1 MQQTITHEG
10 LTFNDLPEAMST
22 VLRKVEHMEQTI
34 SGLREDLKKSQSSL
48 KTTKHVPMS
57 TDEACEFLNI
67 PKTTMYF
74 YARNGKIPCVKKGK
88 KFMFFIDE
96 LLEWVESGRKT
107 TKPLSVDEINNILK
121 KKTRSKK

>member
-1 MQQTITHEG
+1 MQQTITSEG

-22 VLRKVEHMEQTI
+22 VLRKVEHMEETI
-34 SGLREDLKKSQSSL
+34 CGLREDLKKSQSS
-48 KTTKHVPMS
+48 TESSNHVPMS

-88 KFMFFIDE
+88 KFMFFLNE
-96 LLEWVESGRKT
+96 LLDWVESGRKT
-107 TKPLSVDEINNILK
+107 SKPLSVDEINNILK
-121 KKTRSKK
+121 KKTRNKR